1 MKRLFLLILL
11 FLTPTLVFA
20 DGVGVISYKTDCSAE
35 IEKGKVCCNSS
46 TGVCYFGTGSA
57 VKTIIQEDSSID
69 GTIVSL
75 SNIPA
80 TALKWCSAP
89 VDEQCGTYE
98 ETGNCWEPV
107 VCGNPSSLVQICKT
121 MPDPINGETSLPY
134 GIAGGAWTITDITY
148 FCSGGTSVTFTLQEN
163 DNQGANPVAI
173 EAIIT
178 CTSGNAVAHVTGG
191 DIDNAGVD
199 ADDILNVLVGTVT
212 GTVDYLTICF
222 TPSL

>member
-11 FLTPTLVFA
+11 LLTPTLVFA
-20 DGVGVISYKTDCSAE
+20 DGVGVISYKADCSGE
-35 IEKGKVCCNSS
+35 IEKGKVCCNSI
-46 TGVCYFGTGSA
+46 TGVCYFGTGAA
-57 VKTIIQEDSSID
+57 VKTIIQEDSPID
-69 GTIVSL
+69 GTSATL

-80 TALKWCSAP
+80 SALKAISAF
-89 VDEQCGTYE
+89 VDGECYTHNAAGDGFETTTCGSP
-98 ETGNCWEPV
+98 G
-107 VCGNPSSLVQICKT
+107 SLARQCKT
-121 MPDPINGETSLPY
+121 IPDPLSGETSLPY
-134 GIAGGAWTITDITY
+134 AIAGAWTMVDIAY

-178 CTSGNAVAHVTGG
+178 CTSDAAVGHVTGG
-191 DIDNAGVD
+191 NIDNAGVD
-199 ADDILNVLVGTVT
+199 ADDILNVLIGTVT